1 MIDII
6 YLGNSAGCKTCY
18 NKGCACS
25 QVGSGNGCAHKL
37 AYALDNCHTALNGNI
52 CAHSPEFVHVSE
64 TVVEYLIGNDAGTL
78 RQTKKCGYLGLHIC
92 GETGVRHSL
101 YAGLY
106 KRSVNGDPNA
116 VVIFLNVNAYLCKLC
131 GDRFKVL
138 GDNILYKHI
147 SSCCGSCHHI
157 CSCLDL
163 VGDNC
168 VGSAL
173 ESFNSSY
180 LDNICSCAHDIC
192 AHGIE
197 EVCKVN
203 DMRLLS
209 CIFDN
214 CKTCCLNGCQHC
226 VDGSAYGY
234 LIEIDLRTDELI
246 GTDIYHAVIESAGSA
261 Q

>member
-37 AYALDNCHTALNGNI
+37 AHALDNCHTALNGNI

-106 KRSVNGDPNA
+106 QRSVNGDPNA
-116 VVIFLNVNAYLCKLC
+116 VVIFLNVNA
-131 GDRFKVL
+131 
-138 GDNILYKHI
+138 
-147 SSCCGSCHHI
+147 
-157 CSCLDL
+157 
-163 VGDNC
+163 
-168 VGSAL
+168 
-173 ESFNSSY
+173 SF
-180 LDNICSCAHDIC
+180 
-192 AHGIE
+192 
-197 EVCKVN
+197 
-203 DMRLLS
+203 
-209 CIFDN
+209 
-214 CKTCCLNGCQHC
+214 
-226 VDGSAYGY
+226 
-234 LIEIDLRTDELI
+234 
-246 GTDIYHAVIESAGSA
+246 AVIDSRCLGITFFTSTFPLVAAAATIYVPASIWSGIIA
-261 Q
+261 